1 MQFFEQ
7 LNQVFLSIGSVD
19 FTFRQLLA
27 FFLFLVILFCFYQI
41 IHRYLFP
48 RFFQKKQVSH
58 NWRSRIRRSSLLI
71 FISLLVLGFLWI
83 FGLDVELKE
92 TKKITIRISTLIQA
106 ILIIQIARILDWI
119 ISKVILHN
127 YYISRDVSTP
137 PRKAVHTE
145 EIATRTVQYIVF
157 VIAIL
162 IIINSFNINYTLFEI
177 PQKDQLYPIKI
188 SNIITFFLILLLA
201 RIFIWIITQLIL
213 YTYYRKERIDRGRQ
227 YAINQLVSYI
237 VYIVAIIAAIDN
249 LGIKM
254 TIFWGGAAALL
265 VGIGLGLQE
274 VFKDLTS
281 GIILLFER
289 TVEIGDIIEISG
301 TVGMVRK
308 IGLRTSL
315 VQTRDNIM
323 LLVPNS
329 KLVSENVIN
338 WSHTDSKARFSV
350 SVGVA
355 YGSDTELVRS
365 ILLEAAR
372 RNKRILDYPKPSVR
386 FVEFGDSS
394 LDFKILFW
402 SKSMMVIENV
412 KSELRFTID
421 FLFRENKVTIP
432 FPQRDVW
439 LRNQNIKDE

>member
-1 MQFFEQ
+1 
-7 LNQVFLSIGSVD
+7 
-19 FTFRQLLA
+19 
-27 FFLFLVILFCFYQI
+27 
-41 IHRYLFP
+41 
-48 RFFQKKQVSH
+48 
-58 NWRSRIRRSSLLI
+58 
-71 FISLLVLGFLWI
+71 
-83 FGLDVELKE
+83 
-92 TKKITIRISTLIQA
+92 
-106 ILIIQIARILDWI
+106 
-119 ISKVILHN
+119 
-127 YYISRDVSTP
+127 
-137 PRKAVHTE
+137 
-145 EIATRTVQYIVF
+145 
-157 VIAIL
+157 
-162 IIINSFNINYTLFEI
+162 
-177 PQKDQLYPIKI
+177 
-188 SNIITFFLILLLA
+188 
-201 RIFIWIITQLIL
+201 
-213 YTYYRKERIDRGRQ
+213 
-227 YAINQLVSYI
+227 LVSYI